1 MQEDPGQTE
10 EPTAPHP
17 RSLLRLAL
25 LFYGSLFAAA
35 ALWAELAGRSLFFA
49 SPAAAAREIEL
60 SRDLAVGLL
69 AGAIVILISRQM
81 TERTRW
87 GEELALALAAVLGKL
102 SIRECALL
110 AILSG
115 VAEEAFFRGA
125 LQPQVGLVAA
135 SLLFGLAH
143 IAPRREL
150 FPWTLFS
157 LAAGFLLGAL
167 FDATGNL
174 VAPVVAHVLV
184 NAVNLRFLSVRYAPS
199 QR

>member
-1 MQEDPGQTE
+1 MHEDPGQAE
-10 EPTAPHP
+10 EPAAPHP
-17 RSLLRLAL
+17 RSLMRLAL
-25 LFYGSLFAAA
+25 LFYGILFAAA
-35 ALWAELAGRSLFFA
+35 ALWAELAGRSLLFA
-49 SPAAAAREIEL
+49 SPEAA
-60 SRDLAVGLL
+60 SRGIDPASDLAVGLL
-69 AGAIVILISRQM
+69 AAGLVILLSRQL
-81 TERTRW
+81 TERSRW
-87 GEELALALAAVLGKL
+87 GEQLARALAAVLGRL

-150 FPWTLFS
+150 LPWTLFS

-174 VAPVVAHVLV
+174 VAPAVTHILV
-184 NAVNLRFLSVRYAPS
+184 NAVNLRFLSVRYAP
-199 QR
+199 

>member
-1 MQEDPGQTE
+1 MHEDPGQAE
-10 EPTAPHP
+10 EPAAPHP
-17 RSLLRLAL
+17 RSLMRLAL
-25 LFYGSLFAAA
+25 LFYGILFAAA

-49 SPAAAAREIEL
+49 SPEAA
-60 SRDLAVGLL
+60 SRGIDPAGDLAAGLL
-69 AGAIVILISRQM
+69 AGTLVILLSRQL
-81 TERTRW
+81 TERSRW
-87 GEELALALAAVLGKL
+87 GEQLARALAAVLGRL

-115 VAEEAFFRGA
+115 VGEEAFFRGA

-150 FPWTLFS
+150 LPWTLFS

-174 VAPVVAHVLV
+174 VAPVVTHILV
-184 NAVNLRFLSVRYAPS
+184 NAVNLRFLSVRYAP
-199 QR
+199 

>member
-1 MQEDPGQTE
+1 MHEDSGQTE
-10 EPTAPHP
+10 ESTAPQP

-25 LFYGSLFAAA
+25 LFYGALFAAA

-49 SPAAAAREIEL
+49 SSEAASREIDL
-60 SRDLAVGLL
+60 LRDLAVGLL
-69 AGAIVILISRQM
+69 AGAIVVLISRQL

-102 SIRECALL
+102 SIRQCALL

-125 LQPQVGLVAA
+125 LQPQVGLTAA

-143 IAPRREL
+143 VAPRREL

-157 LAAGFLLGAL
+157 LAAGFLLGML
-167 FDATGNL
+167 FEVTGNL
-174 VAPVVAHVLV
+174 VAPMVTHILV
-184 NAVNLRFLSVRYAPS
+184 NAVNLRFLSVRYAS
-199 QR
+199 

>member
-1 MQEDPGQTE
+1 MHEDPGQAQ
-10 EPTAPHP
+10 EPTAPQP
-17 RSLLRLAL
+17 RSLMRLAL
-25 LFYGSLFAAA
+25 LFYGALFAAA

-49 SPAAAAREIEL
+49 SPEAASRPVEPV
-60 SRDLAVGLL
+60 RDLAVGLL
-69 AGAIVILISRQM
+69 AGAIVILLSRQF
-81 TERTRW
+81 TERSRW
-87 GEELALALAAVLGKL
+87 GEQLARALAAVLGRL
-102 SIRECALL
+102 SIRECTLL

-150 FPWTLFS
+150 LPWTLFS

-174 VAPVVAHVLV
+174 VAPAVTHVLV
-184 NAVNLRFLSVRYAPS
+184 NAVNLRFLSVRYAP
-199 QR
+199 